1 MEIFEILKATNSI
14 KSRAGQLEELRKHSD
29 NMALR
34 FILQGAYD
42 DRISSYLPEGAPPFE
57 HFVATADKIPATL
70 NYQEKL
76 IFNFFKFTL
85 GSKEPILKQERAF
98 IELLESVDSE
108 DADVLIRM
116 KDKTVHEKYK
126 RLTKSLIKEFLA
138 PWVPDFV

>member
-1 MEIFEILKATNSI
+1 MEIFEILKTTNSI

-34 FILQGAYD
+34 FMLQGAYD

-57 HFVATADKIPATL
+57 PFVATADKPPASL
-70 NYQEKL
+70 NFQEKV

-98 IELLESVDSE
+98 IELLESVDPE

-116 KDKTVHEKYK
+116 KDKTIHEKYR
-126 RLTKSLIKEFLA
+126 RLTKALIKEFLA